1 MTTRALANATAHAAA
16 HVATKIYNRTKSVL
30 LRFAAVIA
38 EARIHKAR
46 LEAEAF
52 QHRYRLRSK
61 SDDDLPIIL

>member
-1 MTTRALANATAHAAA
+1 MTALALANATAHALADLAA
-16 HVATKIYNRTKSVL
+16 KIYARIRLAL

-52 QHRYRLRSK
+52 RNRYRLRSK
-61 SDDDLPIIL
+61 SDDDLPVVL